1 VKVIKIKLTWDQAVD
16 AMHRGLKISYWKAP
30 DGWYIYAPTPGRHR
44 FVDHKGR
51 EFWPTRRDHLCT
63 YWQVVE

>member
-1 VKVIKIKLTWDQAVD
+1 
-16 AMHRGLKISYWKAP
+16 MHRGLKISYWKAP
-30 DGWYIYAPTPGRHR
+30 EGWYIYAPTPGRHR

-51 EFWPTRRDHLCT
+51 EFWPTRRDHLCA